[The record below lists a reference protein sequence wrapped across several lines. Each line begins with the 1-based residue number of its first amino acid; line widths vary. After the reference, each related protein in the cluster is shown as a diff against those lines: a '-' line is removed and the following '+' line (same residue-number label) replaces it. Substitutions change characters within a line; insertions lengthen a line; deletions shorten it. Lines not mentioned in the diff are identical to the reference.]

1 MNLLDT
7 IREEKDKKMIGKRF
21 ILNYNDIIPSYH
33 SLAQDEVIDYT
44 IVEYLGKGIY
54 KDLLTQNIIAE
65 NANYD
70 IVETIDFQLNLY
82 EINRY
87 LKIVTKNQSE
97 KILES
102 ISNEQIEKIKQILLE
117 ARINTLKN
125 AKEQLEANENKVKS
139 LQK

>member
-125 AKEQLEANENKVKS
+125 AKEELEAKENIVKS